1 MNYHRITLL
10 LTFIIVAYSIQAQT
24 IVNTE
29 NMMTSSDSSL
39 VLGIGLDGDFQTGNV
54 NLSQFNS
61 TLQLG
66 KRFDQHLVRF
76 IGDYEYL
83 SEDNRVISSDI
94 TSQLRYNYFIKK
106 SSLFAFTQT
115 QKVKSLKM
123 NYRFLVGGGYRH
135 TFYRKEKNYF
145 DLSSGVFYEREL
157 YLKDSSNEVNIE
169 NIRLSNSAFFRFN
182 ITKKAFVN
190 TTIYYQINLQNL
202 NDTRVFIEPRI
213 YYEFNKIS
221 TYITSQLRHHS
232 TPYVDIRNTDTQL
245 KIGFEYN
252 L

>member
-10 LTFIIVAYSIQAQT
+10 LTFIIITCSIQAQT

-157 YLKDSSNEVNIE
+157 YLKDISNEVNIE
-169 NIRLSNSAFFRFN
+169 NIPLSNSAFFRFN
-182 ITKKAFVN
+182 ITKK
-190 TTIYYQINLQNL
+190 
-202 NDTRVFIEPRI
+202 
-213 YYEFNKIS
+213 S
-221 TYITSQLRHHS
+221 LR
-232 TPYVDIRNTDTQL
+232 
-245 KIGFEYN
+245 
-252 L
+252 

>member
-1 MNYHRITLL
+1 MKSYRILL
-10 LTFIIVAYSIQAQT
+10 VTFYICSLLHASAQT

-29 NMMTSSDSSL
+29 NMMTSSDSAL
-39 VLGIGLDGDFQTGNV
+39 VLGVGLDGDFQTGNV

-83 SEDNRVISSDI
+83 SEDNQVISSDI
-94 TSQLRYNYFIKK
+94 TSQLRYNYFSKK

-182 ITKKAFVN
+182 ISQKSFIN
-190 TTIYYQINLQNL
+190 TAIYYQINLQNL
-202 NDTRVFIEPRI
+202 QDTRLFIEPRI

-232 TPYVDIRNTDTQL
+232 TPYVDIKNTDTQL
-245 KIGFEYN
+245 KIGFEYH